1 MKKTLILTILYF
13 LIQGIVHNIGHP
25 VTPAFVRSLDIPD
38 FMFGVF
44 FASMSFG
51 LMIGGPIW
59 GILGDRGKKKNYIVI
74 GLLLYSIGQL
84 FFGYVGNQY
93 VMIFFRFMSGI
104 GAVAASTLLIS
115 HLIEISD
122 IRQRAKNLA
131 YAAAALTLGGS
142 MGYYLGGFL
151 GTNEFMVDLLNLTS
165 YSKIFLIQAILNTL
179 YAVFIYYTF
188 IDSKY
193 DQPTEKKGNIFTNL
207 KEVAHI
213 RLSLLFFLISLTFM
227 TIGATNLSKYIDV
240 YFDELGYS
248 PQDLGTFVFATG
260 IVSVLTSV
268 FIVPIFSKIKKQILA
283 ISIIQLLS
291 AGIVLFVFRASNF
304 LVIVY
309 TVYMLYV
316 VFKAIYLPLEQNYIS
331 LHAEPGKFGRV
342 MGVRQSFLSI
352 GMVIGPLLGG
362 FLYEKDSLLLFDS
375 SAYTFIIGVLLLGVV
390 YILEK
395 RYQQRKLNKES

>member
-1 MKKTLILTILYF
+1 MMHCIIFFVKQKAFFNKDVIIILVIGGTMKKTLILTILYF

-25 VTPAFVRSLDIPD
+25 VTPAFVRSLNIPD

-59 GILGDRGKKKNYIVI
+59 GLLGDRGKKKNYIVM
-74 GLLLYSIGQL
+74 GLLLYSVGQL

-179 YAVFIYYTF
+179 YAVFIYY
-188 IDSKY
+188 
-193 DQPTEKKGNIFTNL
+193 
-207 KEVAHI
+207 
-213 RLSLLFFLISLTFM
+213 
-227 TIGATNLSKYIDV
+227 
-240 YFDELGYS
+240 
-248 PQDLGTFVFATG
+248 
-260 IVSVLTSV
+260 
-268 FIVPIFSKIKKQILA
+268 
-283 ISIIQLLS
+283 
-291 AGIVLFVFRASNF
+291 
-304 LVIVY
+304 
-309 TVYMLYV
+309 
-316 VFKAIYLPLEQNYIS
+316 
-331 LHAEPGKFGRV
+331 
-342 MGVRQSFLSI
+342 
-352 GMVIGPLLGG
+352 
-362 FLYEKDSLLLFDS
+362 
-375 SAYTFIIGVLLLGVV
+375 
-390 YILEK
+390 
-395 RYQQRKLNKES
+395 

>member
-25 VTPAFVRSLDIPD
+25 VTPAFVRSLGIPD

-84 FFGYVGNQY
+84 FFGYIGNQY
-93 VMIFFRFMSGI
+93 IMIVFRFVSGV

-122 IRQRAKNLA
+122 LRNRAKNLA

-142 MGYYLGGFL
+142 VGYYLGGFL
-151 GTNEFMVDLLNLTS
+151 GTNPLMLDLFNITS
-165 YSKIFLIQAILNTL
+165 YSKIFLIQSVLNGAYAIL
-179 YAVFIYYTF
+179 IYFTF

-193 DQPTEKKGNIFTNL
+193 DKVIEKKGNIFSNL
-207 KEVAHI
+207 KEVVHI
-213 RLSLLFFLISLTFM
+213 RTSLLFFLLSLTFM

-248 PQDLGTFVFATG
+248 PQDLGAFVFVTG
-260 IVSVLTSV
+260 IVSVFTSV
-268 FIVPIFSKIKKQILA
+268 IIVPIFSKIRKQLLTMGIIQIL
-283 ISIIQLLS
+283 S
-291 AGIVLFVFRASNF
+291 AVIVFYVFRASNF
-304 LVIVY
+304 LLVVY
-309 TVYMLYV
+309 TVYMLYI

-331 LHAEPGKFGRV
+331 LHAEAGKFGRV

-352 GMVIGPLLGG
+352 GMVLGPLIGG
-362 FLYEKDSLLLFDS
+362 FLYERDALLLFDS
-375 SAYTFIIGVLLLGVV
+375 SAATFLVGVLLLGVV

-395 RYQQRKLNKES
+395 KYQKQKERNT

>member
-1 MKKTLILTILYF
+1 
-13 LIQGIVHNIGHP
+13 
-25 VTPAFVRSLDIPD
+25 
-38 FMFGVF
+38 
-44 FASMSFG
+44 
-51 LMIGGPIW
+51 
-59 GILGDRGKKKNYIVI
+59 
-74 GLLLYSIGQL
+74 
-84 FFGYVGNQY
+84 
-93 VMIFFRFMSGI
+93 MSGI

-122 IRQRAKNLA
+122 KRQRAKNLA

-179 YAVFIYYTF
+179 YAVLIYYTF